1 MRFGW
6 LGVLLLCTVAEAAPV
21 PGLFNT
27 GVDNNGVA
35 LSDGAVD
42 PHYKLVAS
50 SDPAFPGPNA
60 YASWPIAAGYWL
72 ANTAQSRWIGPAMNE
87 GYPSGAPSHPGGPYT
102 FRLSFDLTGFD
113 TTSVQ
118 VSGGWCADNSG
129 SMQLNGHAAGAATPG
144 YGSLTPFTIT
154 TGFKS
159 GINTL
164 DFISTNISG
173 GGANPTAVRVQGL
186 AGTATPLLIGVG
198 DASPTL
204 ALAAPVPNPASSSTR
219 LGYTLARAGH
229 VKVSIHNVA
238 GREIRGLLDR
248 TVPAGPAELVWDG
261 LTDQGLEAPPGIYFV
276 VLESEGHAVSRR
288 LAWLR

>member
-1 MRFGW
+1 
-6 LGVLLLCTVAEAAPV
+6 LVCAVADPAPV

-60 YASWPIAAGYWL
+60 YASMPIAGGYWL
-72 ANTAQSRWIGPAMNE
+72 ANTSQSRWIGPAMNE

-113 TTSVQ
+113 TTTVQ
-118 VSGGWCADNSG
+118 VTGGWCADNSG
-129 SMQLNGHAAGAATPG
+129 TMQLNGHAAGAATPG

-164 DFISTNISG
+164 DFISNNLAG

-198 DASPTL
+198 EAAPFL
-204 ALAAPVPNPASSSTR
+204 ALASPIPNPASASAR
-219 LGYTLARAGH
+219 LGYTVARAAP
-229 VKVSIHNVA
+229 VRISIRNVA
-238 GREIRGLLDR
+238 GREVRRLVDR
-248 TVPAGPAELVWDG
+248 VAAPGPAEVAWDG
-261 LTDQGLEAPPGIYFV
+261 LTDRGATVPPGIYFV
-276 VLESEGHAVSRR
+276 VLESEGLTLTRR